1 MNDHDSRLSTTAS
14 RVVREAAATLGVDPV
29 ALAEW
34 LDDGHRL
41 AHLLL
46 LLGRPNALAERRA
59 DLEEMLRQF
68 RAFLQQGQAEH
79 EVKEVRALEWPD
91 KEWL

>member
-1 MNDHDSRLSTTAS
+1 MNEPESRLATTAT
-14 RVVREAAATLGVDPV
+14 RVVREAAETLGVDPV

-34 LDDGHRL
+34 LDNGHRL
-41 AHLLL
+41 ARLLL

-68 RAFLQQGQAEH
+68 GAFIHHGQAEH
-79 EVKEVRALEWPD
+79 ETKAVRALEWPD

>member
-1 MNDHDSRLSTTAS
+1 MNERDSRLSTTAV

-34 LDDGHRL
+34 LDSGHRL

-59 DLEEMLRQF
+59 DLEDMLRQF
-68 RAFLQQGQAEH
+68 RAFVHRGQAEQ